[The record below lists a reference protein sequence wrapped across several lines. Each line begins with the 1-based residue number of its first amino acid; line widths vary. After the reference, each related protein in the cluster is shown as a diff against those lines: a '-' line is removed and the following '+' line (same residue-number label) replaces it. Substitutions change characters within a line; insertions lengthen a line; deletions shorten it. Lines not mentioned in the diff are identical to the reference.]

1 MLRCRPGH
9 AGVADM
15 VLKDRVALVTGGG
28 TGIGLAIALAFLREG
43 ARVTI
48 GSRNPVHLKEGSEAA
63 RAAGHA
69 VLTLQLDVTDPAS
82 VRSAVDA
89 VVSRYGR
96 IDILVNN
103 AGASGRT
110 PMTDPDDSRWHA
122 IIQTNL
128 TGAYLCSK
136 QALRVMK
143 DGEHGRIINLSSVLG
158 RFGVPGYAAY
168 CAAKH
173 GIIGFTKAVA
183 LEVASRGITVNA
195 ICPSWVDT
203 DMARQGI
210 TETAAGLGV
219 SAEEFRRHAALLFS
233 GHHSVF
239 GPAGRKVGGHLETLV
254 RRGRDWLLLSYPGSG
269 VPDGRGGAYPLDVDA
284 RSAVVLLLGLGLVL
298 PRRRAPVS
306 CAHSR
311 LLHPADGFHLPP
323 LGRRLAQGDPGP
335 GADLPQRVD
344 ARDVVPAGHR
354 RLCGRVHRGPD
365 VPDPRAHAQV
375 QAPRR
380 AVPQAAGS

>member
-143 DGEHGRIINLSSVLG
+143 DGEHGRIINMSSVLG
-158 RFGVPGYAAY
+158 RFGVAGYAAY
-168 CAAKH
+168 CTAKH
-173 GIIGFTKAVA
+173 GILGFTKALA
-183 LEVASRGITVNA
+183 LEVVGRGITVNA
-195 ICPSWVDT
+195 ICPTWVDT
-203 DMARQGI
+203 PMARQGI
-210 TETAAGLGV
+210 EETAAVLGITHD
-219 SAEEFRRHAALLFS
+219 EFCRQ
-233 GHHSVF
+233 
-239 GPAGRKVGGHLETLV
+239 AG
-254 RRGRDWLLLSYPGSG
+254 
-269 VPDGRGGAYPLDVDA
+269 
-284 RSAVVLLLGLGLVL
+284 
-298 PRRRAPVS
+298 
-306 CAHSR
+306 
-311 LLHPADGFHLPP
+311 
-323 LGRRLAQGDPGP
+323 Q
-335 GADLPQRVD
+335 
-344 ARDVVPAGHR
+344 
-354 RLCGRVHRGPD
+354 
-365 VPDPRAHAQV
+365 
-375 QAPRR
+375 
-380 AVPQAAGS
+380 AVPIGRMLAPSHVGE

>member
-1 MLRCRPGH
+1 MLRCRPWH
-9 AGVADM
+9 AGVSGM

-69 VLTLQLDVTDPAS
+69 VLALQLDVTDPAS

-89 VVSRYGR
+89 VVSRDGR

-110 PMTDPDDSRWHA
+110 PLTDPDDARWHA

-173 GIIGFTKAVA
+173 GIIGFTKALA

-210 TETAAGLGV
+210 AETAAGLGV
-219 SAEEFRRHAALLFS
+219 SAEEFRRHAVKAIPIQRMIEASEVGDLAVFLASSRAAAMTGQALNIC
-233 GHHSVF
+233 
-239 GPAGRKVGGHLETLV
+239 
-254 RRGRDWLLLSYPGSG
+254 
-269 VPDGRGGAYPLDVDA
+269 GGAT
-284 RSAVVLLLGLGLVL
+284 
-298 PRRRAPVS
+298 
-306 CAHSR
+306 
-311 LLHPADGFHLPP
+311 
-323 LGRRLAQGDPGP
+323 
-335 GADLPQRVD
+335 
-344 ARDVVPAGHR
+344 AG
-354 RLCGRVHRGPD
+354 
-365 VPDPRAHAQV
+365 
-375 QAPRR
+375 
-380 AVPQAAGS
+380 AGS